1 MAPVPV
7 LVSNIQGPSP
17 RGYHSAAL
25 SLEAGE
31 KAIYVFGGQCCIG
44 GPYEY
49 YNDVYRFNLETNHW
63 EFIDTYDEPL
73 NGKPQRPHPRSQSF
87 IFVKN
92 GYLYV
97 YGGYD
102 GHNIFADMYRLEIST
117 RTWTLIW
124 ASKYS
129 EGLCVSCSS
138 VYNPDSKQIEF
149 FKRYKITRI
158 CLLLYR
164 LWTFSSRCRWPSSCR
179 F

>member
-25 SLEAGE
+25 SLEVGGE
-31 KAIYVFGGQCCIG
+31 KAIYVFGGQCCVG

-63 EFIDTYDEPL
+63 EFIETYDEPL

-87 IFVKN
+87 SFVKN

-102 GHNIFADMYRLEIST
+102 GHNIFADMYRLELST

-149 FKRYKITRI
+149 F
-158 CLLLYR
+158 
-164 LWTFSSRCRWPSSCR
+164 
-179 F
+179 